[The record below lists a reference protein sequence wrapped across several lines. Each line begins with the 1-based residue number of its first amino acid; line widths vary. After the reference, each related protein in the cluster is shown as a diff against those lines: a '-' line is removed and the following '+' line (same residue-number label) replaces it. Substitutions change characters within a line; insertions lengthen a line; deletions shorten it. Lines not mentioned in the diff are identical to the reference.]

1 MNDFES
7 TGGQTFEVCLDRA
20 IYSLKKT
27 VIKSNIAERLMF
39 DTGSL
44 VQIYSQIYN
53 MEMSSQDNALKQ
65 DITHVQKI
73 IDHINKDLMKY
84 QKELEQKA
92 KKRLDQEA
100 YDKARNC
107 EVTEY
112 DKADEDAIRSAMISD
127 NILFYFSKYFKYQK
141 YQNEVNSIIYDSE
154 YSSQAYVQF
163 ADKLEQNQKKSTII

>member
-1 MNDFES
+1 MKEQNRMNDFES

-27 VIKSNIAERLMF
+27 VITTNIAERLMF

-65 DITHVQKI
+65 DITQVQKI

-84 QKELEQKA
+84 QKELEQKY

-100 YDKARNC
+100 YDKSRNS
-107 EVTEY
+107 E
-112 DKADEDAIRSAMISD
+112 
-127 NILFYFSKYFKYQK
+127 
-141 YQNEVNSIIYDSE
+141 SIGVE
-154 YSSQAYVQF
+154 
-163 ADKLEQNQKKSTII
+163 

>member
-65 DITHVQKI
+65 DITQVQKI

-84 QKELEQKA
+84 QKELEQKC

-100 YDKARNC
+100 YDKSRNS

-127 NILFYFSKYFKYQK
+127 NILFYFSKYSKYQK
-141 YQNEVNSIIYDSE
+141 YQNEVNSIIYDAE

-163 ADKLEQNQKKSTII
+163 ADKLEQN

>member
-1 MNDFES
+1 MKEQNRMNDFES

-65 DITHVQKI
+65 DITQVQKI

-84 QKELEQKA
+84 QKELEQKC

-100 YDKARNC
+100 YDKSRNS

-127 NILFYFSKYFKYQK
+127 NILFYFSKYSKYQK
-141 YQNEVNSIIYDSE
+141 YQNEVNSIIYDAE

-163 ADKLEQNQKKSTII
+163 ADKLEQN

>member
-65 DITHVQKI
+65 DITQVQKI
-73 IDHINKDLMKY
+73 IDHINKDLMKN
-84 QKELEQKA
+84 QKELEQKY

-100 YDKARNC
+100 YDKSRNC

-141 YQNEVNSIIYDSE
+141 YQNEVNSIIYDAE

-163 ADKLEQNQKKSTII
+163 ADKLEQN

>member
-65 DITHVQKI
+65 DITQVQKI

-84 QKELEQKA
+84 QKELEQKY

-100 YDKARNC
+100 YDKSRNY
-107 EVTEY
+107 EATEY

-141 YQNEVNSIIYDSE
+141 YQNEVNSIIYDAE

-163 ADKLEQNQKKSTII
+163 ADKLEQN

>member
-65 DITHVQKI
+65 DITQVQKI

-84 QKELEQKA
+84 QKELEQKC

-100 YDKARNC
+100 YDKSRNS

-141 YQNEVNSIIYDSE
+141 YQNEVNSIIYDAE

-163 ADKLEQNQKKSTII
+163 ADKLEQN

>member
-1 MNDFES
+1 MKEQNRMNDFES

-65 DITHVQKI
+65 DITQVQKI

-84 QKELEQKA
+84 QKELEQKC

-100 YDKARNC
+100 YDKSRNS

-141 YQNEVNSIIYDSE
+141 YQNEVNSIIYDAE

-163 ADKLEQNQKKSTII
+163 ADKLEQN

>member
-65 DITHVQKI
+65 DITQVQKI
-73 IDHINKDLMKY
+73 IDHINKDLMKN
-84 QKELEQKA
+84 QKELEQKY

-100 YDKARNC
+100 YDKSRNS

-141 YQNEVNSIIYDSE
+141 YQNEVNSIIYDAE

-163 ADKLEQNQKKSTII
+163 ADKLEQN